1 MNNYLICVDASFTI
15 NLINSKSMDS
25 QFIKLWENWQQN
37 SATIIAPTL
46 FYYEITNALHR
57 MNQANLLTI
66 EETEKALQDA
76 LNLGIVLYGSSQF
89 PQLHEMALTL
99 AKTFKLSAAYDAHY
113 LALSKLLNA
122 EFYTADKRLYNSV
135 KSSVNW
141 VYLISHT

>member
-15 NLINSKSMDS
+15 NLINSKSLDS
-25 QFIKLWENWQQN
+25 PFIKLWENWQQN

-66 EETEKALQDA
+66 EDTEKALQDA

-99 AKTFKLSAAYDAHY
+99 AKTLKLSAAYDAHY

-122 EFYTADKRLYNSV
+122 EFYTADKRLYNSI
-135 KSSVNW
+135 KLSLNW
-141 VYLISHT
+141 VHFISH

>member
-1 MNNYLICVDASFTI
+1 MNNLICVDASFTI

-25 QFIKLWENWQQN
+25 PFIQLWENWQNN

-66 EETEKALQDA
+66 EETEKALEDA
-76 LNLGIVLYGSSQF
+76 LNLGIVLYGNSQIS
-89 PQLHEMALTL
+89 QLHQMASNI
-99 AKTFKLSAAYDAHY
+99 AKTLKLSAAYDAHY

-122 EFYTADKRLYNSV
+122 EFYTADKRCTSKEPGTVISIPVNS
-135 KSSVNW
+135 
-141 VYLISHT
+141 

>member
-25 QFIKLWENWQQN
+25 PFIKLWENWQQN

-46 FYYEITNALHR
+46 FYYEMTNALHR

-99 AKTFKLSAAYDAHY
+99 AKTLKLSAAYDAHY

-122 EFYTADKRLYNSV
+122 EFYTADKRLYNSI
-135 KSSVNW
+135 KLSLNW
-141 VYLISHT
+141 VHFISHA

>member
-25 QFIKLWENWQQN
+25 SFMKLWENWQQN

-89 PQLHEMALTL
+89 PQLHQMALTL
-99 AKTFKLSAAYDAHY
+99 AKTLKLSAAYDSHY

-135 KSSVNW
+135 KSSLNW
-141 VYLISHT
+141 VHFISHT

>member
-1 MNNYLICVDASFTI
+1 MNNLICVDASFTI

-25 QFIKLWENWQQN
+25 PFIQLWENWQNN

-66 EETEKALQDA
+66 EETEKALEDA
-76 LNLGIVLYGSSQF
+76 LNLGIVLYGNSQIS
-89 PQLHEMALTL
+89 QLHQMAINI
-99 AKTFKLSAAYDAHY
+99 AKTLKLSAAYDAHY

-141 VYLISHT
+141 IHFISHT

>member
-25 QFIKLWENWQQN
+25 PFIKLWENWQQN

-89 PQLHEMALTL
+89 SQLREMALTL
-99 AKTFKLSAAYDAHY
+99 AKTLKLSAAYDPHY

-122 EFYTADKRLYNSV
+122 EFYTADKRLYNSI
-135 KSSVNW
+135 KLSLNW
-141 VYLISHT
+141 VHFISHT

>member
-15 NLINSKSMDS
+15 NLINSKSLDS
-25 QFIKLWENWQQN
+25 LFIKLWENWQQN

-66 EETEKALQDA
+66 EDTEKALQDA

-99 AKTFKLSAAYDAHY
+99 AKTLKLSAAYDAHY

-122 EFYTADKRLYNSV
+122 EFYTADKRLYNSI
-135 KSSVNW
+135 KLSLNW
-141 VYLISHT
+141 VHFISHT

>member
-1 MNNYLICVDASFTI
+1 MSNLICVDASFNI

-25 QFIKLWENWQQN
+25 PFIQLWENWQNN

-66 EETEKALQDA
+66 EEIEQALEDA
-76 LNLGIVLYGSSQF
+76 LNLGIVLYGNSQIS
-89 PQLHEMALTL
+89 QLHQMAINI
-99 AKTFKLSAAYDAHY
+99 AKTLKLSAAYDAHY

-135 KSSVNW
+135 KSSINW
-141 VYLISHT
+141 IHFISHI

>member
-15 NLINSKSMDS
+15 NLINSKSLDS
-25 QFIKLWENWQQN
+25 PFIKLWENWQQN

-66 EETEKALQDA
+66 EDTEKALQDA

-99 AKTFKLSAAYDAHY
+99 AKTLKLSAAYDAHY

-122 EFYTADKRLYNSV
+122 EFYTADKRLYNSIKLSLNCV
-135 KSSVNW
+135 HF
-141 VYLISHT
+141 ISHT

>member
-15 NLINSKSMDS
+15 NLINSKSLDS
-25 QFIKLWENWQQN
+25 LFIKLWENWQQN

-66 EETEKALQDA
+66 EDTEKALQDA

-99 AKTFKLSAAYDAHY
+99 AKTLKLSAAYDAHY
-113 LALSKLLNA
+113 VALSKLLNA
-122 EFYTADKRLYNSV
+122 EFYTADKRLYNSI
-135 KSSVNW
+135 KLSLNW
-141 VYLISHT
+141 VHFISHT

>member
-1 MNNYLICVDASFTI
+1 MNNLICVDASFTI

-25 QFIKLWENWQQN
+25 PFIQLWENWQNN

-57 MNQANLLTI
+57 MNQANLLTL
-66 EETEKALQDA
+66 EETEKALEDA
-76 LNLGIVLYGSSQF
+76 LNLGIVLYGNSQIS
-89 PQLHEMALTL
+89 QLHQMAINI
-99 AKTFKLSAAYDAHY
+99 AKTLKLSAAYDAHY

-141 VYLISHT
+141 IHFISHT

>member
-25 QFIKLWENWQQN
+25 PFIKLWENWQQN

-46 FYYEITNALHR
+46 FYYEITNTLHR
-57 MNQANLLTI
+57 MNKANLLTI

-99 AKTFKLSAAYDAHY
+99 SKTLKLSAAYDAHY

-135 KSSVNW
+135 KSSLSW
-141 VYLISHT
+141 VHFISHA

>member
-15 NLINSKSMDS
+15 NLINSKSLDS
-25 QFIKLWENWQQN
+25 PFIKLWENWQQN

-66 EETEKALQDA
+66 EDTEKALQDA

-99 AKTFKLSAAYDAHY
+99 AKTLKLSAAYDAHY

-122 EFYTADKRLYNSV
+122 EFYTADKRLYNSI
-135 KSSVNW
+135 KLSLNW
-141 VYLISHT
+141 VHFISHT

>member
-25 QFIKLWENWQQN
+25 PFIKLWENWQQN

-76 LNLGIVLYGSSQF
+76 LNL
-89 PQLHEMALTL
+89 
-99 AKTFKLSAAYDAHY
+99 
-113 LALSKLLNA
+113 
-122 EFYTADKRLYNSV
+122 
-135 KSSVNW
+135 
-141 VYLISHT
+141 